1 MTGMGVSTGRATIF
15 YCVALSMVAAAAATQ
30 VPPTEA
36 DSVSAAEFVSSA
48 LKADTLPS
56 SSRKLLGAGDAP
68 LGNRTVPR
76 PHTGISSDTREC
88 GVGVW
93 LAVPM
98 CPVRFD
104 KMKGPAI
111 EVGKKCKT
119 TGVKVCC
126 DAFKAFA
133 CPHSKLLND
142 LSNGCADDMFYF
154 IQTYGQLPPGTIF
167 KKCLEGPHGLKC

>member
-68 LGNRTVPR
+68 L
-76 PHTGISSDTREC
+76 
-88 GVGVW
+88 
-93 LAVPM
+93 VPM